1 MQIIE
6 ITENKSHISEVNI
19 EPNVIKNR
27 FDILYQNASN
37 SIGGVYS
44 YINFVKAMQT
54 LTFRLL
60 SIKILL
66 N

>member
-6 ITENKSHISEVNI
+6 ITDNKSHISEVNI

-37 SIGGVYS
+37 SMGGGYS
-44 YINFVKAMQT
+44 YISFVKTIQK